1 MSWRSV
7 SSSVLVVA
15 AAWARAPIITWR
27 SVGAARH
34 SLCRRSFTKPA
45 RLEKKGANIFTLPRD
60 QETTNRYNEIDGLTV
75 SALPR
80 FAFFIFIRV
89 CFLQPR
95 LYLEWPQGDLR
106 NSTHVLV

>member
-1 MSWRSV
+1 MR
-7 SSSVLVVA
+7 LVTA
-15 AAWARAPIITWR
+15 YAG
-27 SVGAARH
+27 GALLNRPA
-34 SLCRRSFTKPA
+34 SRRKGRTYLPSPA
-45 RLEKKGANIFTLPRD
+45 IKK
-60 QETTNRYNEIDGLTV
+60 QQIDTMKSMASLTV